1 MKTDSK
7 LKEDV
12 MAQLSWE
19 PNLEENQIG
28 VTVEGGVVTLS
39 GVVNDYAQKTA
50 AERAVKKVDGVKAV
64 AEEIE
69 VKYGD
74 AFKKSDKEI
83 AKAAVHALEW
93 NIAVPEEKIMI
104 EVKEGGVYLTGEVKW
119 NFQRDA
125 AKKSI
130 EHLIGVKYV
139 VNNIT
144 IKQEV
149 KVADIEEQIKKAFER
164 SADVEAEH
172 ITVEVDGNTVTLKG
186 SVHTLAQKDEARST
200 AFNSPNVYVVRNELK
215 VGTF

>member
-28 VTVEGGVVTLS
+28 VTVEDGVVTLS
-39 GVVNDYAQKTA
+39 GVVNDYAQKKA
-50 AERAVKKVDGVKAV
+50 AERAVKKVEGVKAV

-93 NIAVPEEKIMI
+93 NIAVPEEKIFI

-119 NFQRDA
+119 NFQRGA
-125 AKKSI
+125 AQKSV
-130 EHLIGVKYV
+130 EHLLGVKYV
-139 VNNIT
+139 VNDIT

-164 SADVEAEH
+164 SADVEAER

-186 SVHTLAQKDEARST
+186 SVHTLAQKDEARRT
-200 AFNSPNVYVVRNELK
+200 AYNSPNVYVVRNELK
-215 VGTF
+215 VGAF

>member
-1 MKTDSK
+1 
-7 LKEDV
+7 